1 MIRTIKMA
9 LAYICLL
16 LTCFVG
22 FIWTLFRPFNPE
34 VLMPV
39 GRVSGFLGSLFL
51 GVKIKV
57 EGREIFE
64 ENRPAIIV
72 SNHQDNI
79 DVFVIGASYPKRTV
93 SVGKQVLKWIP
104 FFGQF
109 YWLSG
114 NILIDRSNKRK
125 ALQSM
130 NLAAKRVREKDT
142 SVWIMPEGT
151 RSQGRGLGD
160 FKKGAYHLAIAGEL
174 PIIPVSFSSFHKFN
188 NLNKFKSG
196 TILVKV
202 HEPIQTTGKT
212 RADIDEILTESRNSI
227 QAGIDELDAR
237 LEKDLT
243 KAAPT
248 PITI

>member
-1 MIRTIKMA
+1 MIATIKLG

-16 LTCFVG
+16 MTCFAG

-34 VLMPV
+34 VLKPV
-39 GRVSGFLGSLFL
+39 GRVSGFFASLFL
-51 GVKIKV
+51 GIKIEL
-57 EGREIFE
+57 EGEEIFE
-64 ENRPAIIV
+64 ANRPAIII

-79 DVFVIGASYPKRTV
+79 DAFIVGACYPNRTV
-93 SVGKQVLKWIP
+93 SVGKNVLKWIP

-130 NLAAKRVREKDT
+130 NLAAKRVREKKT

-151 RSQGRGLGD
+151 RSKGNGLGE

-174 PIIPVSFSSFHKFN
+174 PIIPVSISSIHKFN
-188 NLNKFKSG
+188 DLNKLKSG
-196 TILVKV
+196 KILVKV
-202 HEPIQTTGKT
+202 HEPISTVGKT
-212 RADIDEILTESRNSI
+212 RADIDELLTQSRQTIKN
-227 QAGIDELDAR
+227 GTEELDKR
-237 LEKDLT
+237 LENSSQKI
-243 KAAPT
+243 KST